1 MKAICRASG
10 ERARAE
16 RQAKRRVVCGTS
28 PRRSRA
34 RKSASGRYRT
44 DADASRT
51 PCPKP
56 AALFRREH
64 ILYAHTEERR
74 DTKREREARVVFF
87 VLERVHG
94 LTRDLEPVSELA
106 LRPVALR
113 AQDAKAIF
121 HR

>member
-1 MKAICRASG
+1 MKATCRASG
-10 ERARAE
+10 ERARAD
-16 RQAKRRVVCGTS
+16 RQAKRRVVCG
-28 PRRSRA
+28 PAARRARV
-34 RKSASGRYRT
+34 RKSASGRSRR

-51 PCPKP
+51 PCTKP

-64 ILYAHTEERR
+64 ILYSLTEERR
-74 DTKREREARVVFF
+74 DAKREREARVVFF

-113 AQDAKAIF
+113 AQDAKAIL